1 MEGQGSGGPRATW
14 PMASQPNKWPPSPPR
29 PTPHPTLQHGF
40 SAGLF
45 PPQRSAKPSEKP
57 RLRQIPSAEDL
68 ETDGGGVGPPGDDSL
83 ACRGSSSGQH
93 EARGPVLQ
101 QHQQVWQCPSAPQ
114 RCSRLTRGPGIDGR
128 EGDRLSVRG
137 TALRPVVVR
146 QIRTHTGAHGAYM
159 HAGTL
164 ALTHALQQRARLWV
178 KRVPCPAVGL
188 ALDGAI
194 HLPLP
199 VLLPGRDQ
207 LYLVQEGAQGRK
219 WAEPGSSALTR
230 RTHL

>member
-14 PMASQPNKWPPSPPR
+14 PMASQPNKWPTSLPR
-29 PTPHPTLQHGF
+29 PTPRSTLQHGF
-40 SAGLF
+40 SAGIF

-83 ACRGSSSGQH
+83 ACRASSSGQH

-114 RCSRLTRGPGIDGR
+114 RCSQLTRGPGV
-128 EGDRLSVRG
+128 DRKKERDRKSVRR

-146 QIRTHTGAHGAYM
+146 QIHTHN
-159 HAGTL
+159 
-164 ALTHALQQRARLWV
+164 
-178 KRVPCPAVGL
+178 
-188 ALDGAI
+188 
-194 HLPLP
+194 
-199 VLLPGRDQ
+199 
-207 LYLVQEGAQGRK
+207 
-219 WAEPGSSALTR
+219 R
-230 RTHL
+230 RTWCINACRHTCTAAACQSLGEACPWSSSGTSL